1 MSCKNLT
8 RYVVCGQLKSAMHE
22 LSAGAYADWRDPS
35 DYDRTPLMYQISSM
49 QYRHFLVAEI
59 LLLLHI

>member
-35 DYDRTPLMYQISSM
+35 DYDRT
-49 QYRHFLVAEI
+49 VD
-59 LLLLHI
+59 

>member
-35 DYDRTPLMYQISSM
+35 DYDRTPLIYIVLDGGSIS
-49 QYRHFLVAEI
+49 FI
-59 LLLLHI
+59 

>member
-35 DYDRTPLMYQISSM
+35 DYDRTPLMY
-49 QYRHFLVAEI
+49 RHFLVAEI